1 MLDLT
6 FKDIKGHKIR
16 TFLTILGV
24 VIAIGAVV
32 SLGSISEGMNELV
45 TEQMEMFSGMIEI
58 TEAGVEP
65 SPSAA
70 ASTKIDIDVLDDIR
84 AMDGVDEAVPAL
96 ARQVPMQGVIF
107 GMDLDNLDLFGL
119 ENIEIDEGRWPYE
132 GEYEVVI
139 GDAIAENQDLAL
151 GDTTKIE
158 GKEME
163 IVGILEKTDSMFD
176 MLIAM
181 EFETAQDVFEE
192 HETVTSMY
200 VKAEDPE
207 DVEYLAEEIESEFPY
222 LDAWTSEE
230 GVEMAEDMIG
240 NVRIITLGIGIIA
253 AFVAAI
259 GIINTMFM
267 SVSERTREL
276 GIMKAVGATKKQIMR
291 QILEEAGVLSVFGG
305 LFGLLFGIIGTEA
318 MNLYMGVPLAR
329 VTPVLALSGLLFGI
343 LLSLAAAYYPAVKA
357 SEVDAIDAIRGAK

>member
-16 TFLTILGV
+16 TFLTILGII
-24 VIAIGAVV
+24 IAIGAVV

-45 TEQMEMFSGMIEI
+45 TEQMEMFSGMIEV

-65 SPSAA
+65 GPNTA
-70 ASTKIDIDVLDDIR
+70 ASTKIDIDVFEDIKE
-84 AMDGVDEAVPAL
+84 MDGVDEAVPAL
-96 ARQVPMQGVIF
+96 AKQVPMEGIIF
-107 GMDLDNLDLFGL
+107 GMDLGKLDLFGL
-119 ENIEIDEGRWPYE
+119 ENIQVEDGRWPYSE
-132 GEYEVVI
+132 YYEVVI
-139 GDAIAENQDLAL
+139 GDAIAENQDLVL
-151 GDTTKIE
+151 GDMMKIE

-192 HETVTSMY
+192 HETITSIY
-200 VKAEDPE
+200 IKAEDPE
-207 DVEYLAEEIESEFPY
+207 DVEYLAEEIESEYPY

-240 NVRIITLGIGIIA
+240 TVRIVTLGIGIIA

-276 GIMKAVGATKKQIMR
+276 GIMKAVGATRKQIMR
-291 QILEEAGVLSVFGG
+291 QIFEEAGVLSVFGG
-305 LFGLLFGIIGTEA
+305 VFGLAFGFIGTEA
-318 MNLYMGVPLAR
+318 MNLYMGIPLAR
-329 VTPVLALSGLLFGI
+329 ITPILAVSGVLFGI